1 MAKVPVARRYARALL
16 ELASEQK
23 KLEPIHGSLSW
34 LSEAF
39 DQSET
44 LRQALLNPG
53 VKLKE
58 RRAVIEA
65 LAQKQGWDQLFKN
78 FVMLLLDRDRLRY
91 VREIAEDFSAGVDEK
106 AGRVRARVSSA
117 TALSDAQ
124 LAEVKAALAKMT
136 GKEVLVE
143 TSVDEALIGGVV
155 ARVGGSIYDGS
166 VRTQLKRMR
175 EAILKEV

>member
-16 ELASEQK
+16 DLATEGGK
-23 KLEPIHGSLSW
+23 VETIHASLSW
-34 LSEAF
+34 LGEAF
-39 DQSET
+39 DQSED

-65 LAQKQGWDQLFKN
+65 LASQKGWDQLFRN
-78 FVMLLLDRDRLRY
+78 FVMLLLDRDRLRH
-91 VREIAEDFSAGVDEK
+91 VREISEDFSAKVDEQ
-106 AGRVRARVSSA
+106 AGRMRARVTSA
-117 TALSDAQ
+117 VALSDAQ
-124 LAEVKAALAKMT
+124 VAEVKAALAKMT

-143 TSVDEALIGGVV
+143 TSVDQELIGGVV
-155 ARVGGSIYDGS
+155 ARMGGSIYDGS